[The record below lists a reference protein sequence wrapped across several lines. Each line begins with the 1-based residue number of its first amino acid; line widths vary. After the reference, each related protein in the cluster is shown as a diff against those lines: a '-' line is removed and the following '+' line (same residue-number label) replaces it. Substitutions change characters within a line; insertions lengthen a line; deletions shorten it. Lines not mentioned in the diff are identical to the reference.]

1 VQFYHTLVKQWVLLN
16 LMKVARLGI
25 RHSYRKDEYMLKIA
39 DMCTSVGIL
48 SSLSAIV
55 LSSNYR
61 TIHIFSEHQG

>member
-1 VQFYHTLVKQWVLLN
+1 
-16 LMKVARLGI
+16 MKVARLGT

-55 LSSNYR
+55 FRENSVFGTETNHTSVFGTENFELPYLAS
-61 TIHIFSEHQG
+61 T